1 MSILWCES
9 SPPHVSRLT
18 SHDSRFPLFTHLQI
32 LLQCF
37 YIGIKS
43 LQSFRGYFTN
53 GLRVIVFKLFNASVS
68 AQDMTGLV
76 MKVKAKLDLV
86 NDYEAEGRMKT
97 DVAFIKAPVGKVKVY
112 FRKPNQFRLKK
123 DGGISLLPKGG
134 VSVNMNSLITTNDF
148 IALAAGDAV
157 VNGVKTKIVKLLPAN
172 ENSEIILTTLYID
185 EPNLVVR
192 KAVTTTRE
200 NGTYEMEM
208 SYGQYLQYG
217 LPDKVVFAFNT
228 KDYKLPKGI
237 TLEFDD
243 NEKPLTDAQKL
254 KNRKGRV
261 EITYT
266 SYIVN
271 KGVPVS
277 VFKQ

>member
-1 MSILWCES
+1 MRNFL
-9 SPPHVSRLT
+9 
-18 SHDSRFPLFTHLQI
+18 LFLFI
-32 LLQCF
+32 SC
-37 YIGIKS
+37 S
-43 LQSFRGYFTN
+43 V
-53 GLRVIVFKLFNASVS
+53 LRSS
-68 AQDMTGLV
+68 AQDMTALV
-76 MKVKAKLDLV
+76 MKVKSKLDLV
-86 NDYEAEGRMKT
+86 NDYAAEGRMKT
-97 DVAFIKAPVGKVKVY
+97 DVAFIKAPLGKVKVY
-112 FRKPNQFRLKK
+112 FRKPDKFRLKK

-134 VSVNMNSLITTNDF
+134 VSVNMNSLITTADF

-157 VNGVKTKIVKLLPAN
+157 VNGIKTRVVKLLPAN

-208 SYGQYLQYG
+208 NYGRSLQYG

-237 TLEFDD
+237 TLEFED
-243 NEKPLTDAQKL
+243 NEKRLTDAEKL

-271 KGVPVS
+271 KGVPES
-277 VFKQ
+277 VFK